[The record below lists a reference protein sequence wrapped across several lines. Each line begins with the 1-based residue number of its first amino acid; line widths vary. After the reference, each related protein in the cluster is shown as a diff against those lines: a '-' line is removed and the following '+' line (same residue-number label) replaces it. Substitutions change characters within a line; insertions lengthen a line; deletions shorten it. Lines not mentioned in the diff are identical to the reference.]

1 MKKIMVKR
9 LIYTNG
15 NGISHI
21 GGHEYDG
28 RLTDD
33 NILCAIHEVG
43 KTTWIGPSLWTIR
56 MGIPEYQIT
65 VGKFYQYQKRWFEI
79 LIDAVRRI

>member
-43 KTTWIGPSLWTIR
+43 KKLQLENFISTKS
-56 MGIPEYQIT
+56 
-65 VGKFYQYQKRWFEI
+65 VGLKS
-79 LIDAVRRI
+79 